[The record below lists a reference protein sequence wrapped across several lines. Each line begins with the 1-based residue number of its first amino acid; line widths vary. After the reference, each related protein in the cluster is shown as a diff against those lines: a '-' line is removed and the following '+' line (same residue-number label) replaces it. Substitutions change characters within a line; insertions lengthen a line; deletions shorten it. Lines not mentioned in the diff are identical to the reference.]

1 MTFICSFIC
10 SRLVFLCSK
19 NRPSCY
25 KMYWCVY
32 LRKRK
37 EQPSSRE
44 WAVVSLVP
52 LVPFVILSCKY
63 QNLKQAMVLY
73 FIKSLDIIR
82 FDEQLWHLASRSHDT
97 ANTRIRREWRPVC
110 EKSPA
115 SFSSPGWFHPVFF
128 RFRVFVVLFFFLSDH
143 CHVWW
148 PDQTS
153 HEQVGSTEDRWGPFI
168 VFMDQHH
175 QQLGASPS
183 ARVAAVYVATVAVAV
198 ARHRFDWTE
207 EMEKIKT
214 KILRNV
220 NRSNS
225 NGRYTSLQK
234 LDK

>member
-1 MTFICSFIC
+1 MSSCDIWPVGRTT
-10 SRLVFLCSK
+10 
-19 NRPSCY
+19 RPTLGLDESEDQY
-25 KMYWCVY
+25 VRS
-32 LRKRK
+32 LPP
-37 EQPSSRE
+37 PS
-44 WAVVSLVP
+44 V
-52 LVPFVILSCKY
+52 
-63 QNLKQAMVLY
+63 
-73 FIKSLDIIR
+73 
-82 FDEQLWHLASRSHDT
+82 HLAGF
-97 ANTRIRREWRPVC
+97 IL
-110 EKSPA
+110 
-115 SFSSPGWFHPVFF
+115 FFF